1 MKKLTS
7 ILLAVVM
14 LLSLSAVA
22 TAEENAIV
30 YWSMWSST
38 EPQAI
43 AIQQVIDAYTAETGV
58 KVNVEWKGRDVKT
71 IIETAIDAG
80 EQVDL
85 FDSDF
90 QLLAETLG
98 GKLMDLEEMAKA
110 VGYDDFAVAALPTA
124 VRGWAGSLKC
134 IPYQPYTLGVFYNKA
149 IFDEVGITAEPAT
162 WAELMDVC
170 EKIKNAGYAPF
181 AQDDAYVGYTL
192 GFLMARAIGQ
202 TAVQELVLNGDWA
215 ENPAALASAQKI
227 EEMKKLGYFEE
238 NVPGTYPASE
248 YELGF
253 GTTAMLVNASWVYN
267 EISLGTENTDLV
279 LGMFNF
285 PTVEGGADPA
295 TIANVGAQAFGIP
308 ATSKNGQAA
317 FDLIMRMTSGEGDQL
332 IATTSIG
339 IPSDTRNTEWPASL
353 AGCRDAFNALTGVYE
368 WNMGLNANNDINATL
383 QTNCLKL
390 FEGSFTAQEFIDA
403 MEAAYK

>member
-7 ILLAVVM
+7 ILLALTM
-14 LLSLSAVA
+14 LLSLAAVA
-22 TAEENAIV
+22 GAEDTTLV

-43 AIQQVIDAYTAETGV
+43 AIQQVIDKYTAETGV

-71 IIETAIDAG
+71 IIETAIDAN

-90 QLLAETLG
+90 QLLAEQMG
-98 GKLMDLEEMAKA
+98 DKLMDLEAMAKA
-110 VGYDDFAVAALPTA
+110 VGYDDFAVAALPAA

-134 IPYQPYTLGVFYNKA
+134 IPYQAYTSGVFYNKA
-149 IFDEVGITAEPAT
+149 IFDDAGITAEPAT
-162 WAELMDVC
+162 WEELMAVC
-170 EKIKNAGYAPF
+170 EQIKNAGYAPF
-181 AQDDAYVGYTL
+181 AQDDAYVRYTF

-202 TAVQELVLNGDWA
+202 DAVRNVALNGEWA
-215 ENPAALASAQKI
+215 ENPAVLASASAI
-227 EEMKKLGYFEE
+227 EEMVKKGYFEE

-267 EISLGTENTDLV
+267 EISLGTENKDLV

-285 PTVEGGADPA
+285 PTVEGGVDPA

-390 FEGSFTAQEFIDA
+390 FEGTFTAQQFVDA
-403 MEAAYK
+403 MESASK